1 MTGEIVWRPDPAA
14 AEKTALAGFMR
25 EVGCRDFD
33 DLLARSDADPEWYWD
48 AVIRHFAIRFDR
60 PYDRVPDLSAG
71 VAWPKWLV
79 GATMNITASLIDR
92 HVEAG
97 FGDRPAL
104 SGDDIRNPEQAKAY
118 VSELRAILV
127 AVGASD
133 AKMEE
138 GSMRVDANV
147 SVRPAGSDEL
157 RTRCEV
163 KNINSI
169 RSLGRAIEY
178 EARRHIDLY
187 NSGQAPRQET
197 RHWDE
202 ANGRS
207 TSGRSKEDRC
217 SPPSWRL
224 GSTSPA

>member
-60 PYDRVPDLSAG
+60 PYDRVRDLSAG

-104 SGDDIRNPEQAKAY
+104 SGETEDGRLVRIAATEDVTQSAEGEHNVHLPSPSYWPLVLA
-118 VSELRAILV
+118 VSLPIMGYGLIFNHLLI
-127 AVGASD
+127 AVGAGVLLASMFGWSLEPHTASD
-133 AKMEE
+133 ADYDPPPPQGGAELE
-138 GSMRVDANV
+138 V
-147 SVRPAGSDEL
+147 STHG
-157 RTRCEV
+157 
-163 KNINSI
+163 
-169 RSLGRAIEY
+169 
-178 EARRHIDLY
+178 
-187 NSGQAPRQET
+187 
-197 RHWDE
+197 
-202 ANGRS
+202 
-207 TSGRSKEDRC
+207 
-217 SPPSWRL
+217 
-224 GSTSPA
+224 